1 MRNAERAL
9 PSGSC
14 LSSCTVTY
22 TRTDRYNTHE
32 RSCREGSRGHPKPR
46 PWPGGPLCAPP
57 YGRASQPCAPAPW
70 AGEGSRCSAPR
81 ARSSAPWEG
90 EALRVNQPGLHRRA
104 DVTHP
109 AGSAACRAS
118 GLKRRAHSW
127 LKSPP
132 SPAGGKP
139 RPALGPWYG
148 RKGGGPEGPSA
159 WSEGHRRGRAAWPE
173 N

>member
-1 MRNAERAL
+1 MLCHQEAAPAAVQLHTHRQICTILMSGAAENEAGAPPNPGPGRRVPSVPHRMDVPPSRAPPPRAL
-9 PSGSC
+9 
-14 LSSCTVTY
+14 
-22 TRTDRYNTHE
+22 
-32 RSCREGSRGHPKPR
+32 
-46 PWPGGPLCAPP
+46 A
-57 YGRASQPCAPAPW
+57 W
-70 AGEGSRCSAPR
+70 AGEWSRCSAPR

-159 WSEGHRRGRAAWPE
+159 WSEGHWRGRAAWPE